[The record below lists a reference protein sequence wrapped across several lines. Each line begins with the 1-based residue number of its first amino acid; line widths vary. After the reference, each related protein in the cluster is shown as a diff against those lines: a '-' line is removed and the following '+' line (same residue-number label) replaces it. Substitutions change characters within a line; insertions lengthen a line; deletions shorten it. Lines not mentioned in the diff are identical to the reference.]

1 MLSRLVDIRPGEG
14 KRALL
19 ASFSLMLVISSY
31 TMVKAVRDALFL
43 AEFGLT
49 ELSMIGIGLAL
60 AIGFIISIYLR
71 FTGGLSRNRL
81 MFGTNAVVVTSLL
94 LIWFGL
100 MSGIGTLKWLLPW
113 VLYIWSSIFGVFLVM
128 QFWLLAQD
136 LFDPREAKRLFGMVG
151 AGAILGG
158 VSGGFLSGVLA
169 GLMGAPNLLLVAS
182 GMLAL
187 EVVLVGMVWPLR
199 RKEEVKQPKKERD
212 KKEEKAKGG
221 LSTLK
226 ENRVVRLLALALLLA
241 TVATTLL
248 DWQFKG
254 IVKGV
259 LSQEPDPSAAMAS
272 YFGTLYAGL
281 SVASFLVQTVF
292 TSGILRR
299 FGVGVGLMMLP
310 VSLMAG
316 SALILFH
323 TLIPLA
329 GARLF
334 SASAAKVAEGGL
346 RFSIDKAS
354 MELMWLPVPPDVKE
368 RGKSFVDTVVD
379 RLGTGLTGFI
389 WLGLAALGLAS
400 QENIHYISVV
410 VGALVVVWLIIL
422 LGARG
427 AYLGALREAI
437 SQRRLDLDESSL
449 NLVDPGAVEPLRQML
464 ASGDAREAV
473 FALHM
478 LEDYKGPLPDLEA
491 VLDHYDATVV
501 QEALRFCTR
510 RLDAE
515 HREAAA
521 RCLTHDDDRVREAAV
536 FYLHSTAPKGAD
548 PLLEK
553 LARGDLDPKIVDVI
567 RLGVPASAM
576 AAATRIEK
584 ALEDDDDIESR
595 LGLIR
600 ILGGAPPDM
609 AAALLAATIH
619 HEDLTVARTAI
630 KAAGRARAVRLIPEL
645 SDLFRHTRLRH
656 SAVSA
661 LAAMGPDA
669 AAHVAVMLEAGE
681 LDGAARRAG
690 IRLLGACGDASV
702 LPRLLA
708 LLSEQDFASSHNA
721 LRALIRLVKKIQA
734 PLDAGQA
741 EHVRET
747 LNRELGTLYRDLLFL
762 ERGSWADLREAERA
776 AVSSRS
782 ARRARGPA
790 RPDDLLGAALSQR
803 ADDRMERIFRMLAL
817 VGRPEDA
824 YTPEDMSAAFGSVRS
839 PLKSV
844 RASSIEFLDNVLPGR
859 WSERLMPLL
868 ESAGAKR
875 FHAAAKQLGST
886 TTSRPELLRALLE
899 ERDTV
904 LQAVAAWTVGTDG
917 KEELRGAVAPLLEDA
932 DPHVARV
939 MKQAIARLDSTEEE
953 SNTMGLNAIEKA
965 LTLQKVDVLKR
976 ASTDDLVHIARI
988 ATEVELD
995 ADASIYCEGDAPDA
1009 LFVITTGEVRLHR
1022 EDEEIATLGEGE
1034 AFGSWALV
1042 DESPR
1047 VASAT
1052 TTQPTALLR
1061 VSREEFMELLADR
1074 VDIVQ
1079 AVFKAMVER
1088 LRNLAA
1094 LAKD

>member
-19 ASFSLMLVISSY
+19 ACFSLLLVISSY

-71 FTGGLSRNRL
+71 FTGSLPRNHL
-81 MFGTNAVVVTSLL
+81 MFGTNAVVVSSLL
-94 LIWFGL
+94 LIWLGL
-100 MSGIGTLKWLLPW
+100 VSGVGPLKQLLPW

-169 GLMGAPNLLLVAS
+169 KPLGAPNLLLVAS

-187 EVVLVGMVWPLR
+187 EAVLIGMVWPLR
-199 RKEEVKQPKKERD
+199 RKEEVSPKREPKKE
-212 KKEEKAKGG
+212 EEKKAKGG

-241 TVATTLL
+241 TMATTLL
-248 DWQFKG
+248 DWQFKF
-254 IVKGV
+254 IVKSWYAKDTAG
-259 LSQEPDPSAAMAS
+259 MAS

-281 SVASFLVQTVF
+281 SVASFLVQTIF
-292 TSGILRR
+292 TSNILRR
-299 FGVGVGLMMLP
+299 FGVGVGLMLLP
-310 VSLMAG
+310 VSLLGG

-323 TLIPLA
+323 WVFG
-329 GARLF
+329 GAMARF
-334 SASAAKVAEGGL
+334 IAASAAKVAEGGL

-379 RLGTGLTGFI
+379 RFGTGLTGFI
-389 WLGLAALGLAS
+389 WLGLVAVGWAGKEDINL
-400 QENIHYISVV
+400 IHYISVV
-410 VGALVVVWLIIL
+410 VGALVVVWLVIL

-437 SQRRLDLDESSL
+437 SQRRLDLDESPL
-449 NLVDPGAVEPLRQML
+449 NLVDPGAVEPLRNML

-473 FALHM
+473 FGLHM
-478 LEDYKGPLPDLEA
+478 LEDYKGPLPELETA
-491 VLDHYDATVV
+491 LDHHDPTVV
-501 QEALRFCTR
+501 RESLRFSTR
-510 RLDAE
+510 REDAG
-515 HREAAA
+515 HRSSAA

-536 FYLHSTAPKGAD
+536 FYLHSTAPTGSD
-548 PLLEK
+548 PLLEE
-553 LARGDLDPKIVDVI
+553 LAGGDRVDAKIVDVI
-567 RLGVPASAM
+567 RLGAPANAL
-576 AAATRIEK
+576 AAANRIEK
-584 ALEDDDDIESR
+584 ALKEEDGEGR
-595 LGLIR
+595 LSLIR

-609 AAALLAATIH
+609 AATLLDAIIH
-619 HEDLTVARTAI
+619 DEDLAVARTAI

-645 SDLFRHTRLRH
+645 GELLRHTRLRH
-656 SAVSA
+656 AATSA
-661 LAAMGPDA
+661 LQTMGPEA
-669 AAHVAVMLEAGE
+669 AAHVAGLLEGGE

-690 IRLLGACGDASV
+690 IRLLGSSGDAAV
-702 LPRLLA
+702 LPRLLS
-708 LLSEQDFASSHNA
+708 LLGEQDFAISHNA

-734 PLDAGQA
+734 PLDKAQA
-741 EHVRET
+741 EQVRET
-747 LNRELGTLYRDLLFL
+747 LDRELGTLYRDLLFL
-762 ERGSWADLREAERA
+762 ERGSWADLRENE
-776 AVSSRS
+776 
-782 ARRARGPA
+782 

-817 VGRPEDA
+817 VGRPEDSYA
-824 YTPEDMSAAFGSVRS
+824 PEDMSAAFGSVRS

-868 ESAGAKR
+868 ETAGAKR
-875 FHAAAKQLGST
+875 FHASAKQLGST
-886 TTSRPELLRALLE
+886 PTSRPDLLRALLE
-899 ERDTV
+899 ERDSV

-917 KEELRGAVAPLLEDA
+917 KDELRGAIAPLLAEA
-932 DPHVARV
+932 DPQVARV
-939 MKQAIARLDSTEEE
+939 MKQALARLDSTEEE
-953 SNTMGLNAIEKA
+953 ANTMGMNAIEKA

-988 ATEVELD
+988 ATEEELD
-995 ADASIYCEGDAPDA
+995 ADATIYCEGDAPDA
-1009 LFVITTGEVRLHR
+1009 LFVITTGEVKLHR
-1022 EDEEIATLGEGE
+1022 DDEEIATLGEGE

-1052 TTQPTALLR
+1052 TTRDTSLLR

-1088 LRNLAA
+1088 LRNLAS